1 MTGTPF
7 FTRRVVS
14 VLLGLV
20 PWATAFGIVN
30 DSDLDGIVD
39 SDDNCIEIA
48 NADQRDS
55 NEDGVG
61 NACDGDFD
69 GSCLV
74 SFEDL
79 GIMKAA
85 FFLPGATDT
94 DMNGDGQTNFADL
107 GSLKRGFFLEP
118 GPSGVVNECGLG
130 FVTYSVDTQ
139 PVYFEKC
146 DPCHTELGAGHHN
159 IGTTYNDAL
168 HPALNPDCA
177 GLNVGQCTI
186 VRIRSGDMPDG
197 GGCTGDP
204 DRDSSN
210 PACLTR
216 TEQDLIQGWID
227 AGLPE

>member
-1 MTGTPF
+1 MSSLIVRAGARQSPSHENEAAPDYVSVMSLQNADDLTAATRDRDPRDPKLASEPPDLRDPDPARPHISETSRDYASGNAVARRASREEKSMTRTPF
-7 FTRRVVS
+7 FIRRVVS

-85 FFLPGATDT
+85 FFL
-94 DMNGDGQTNFADL
+94 
-107 GSLKRGFFLEP
+107 
-118 GPSGVVNECGLG
+118 
-130 FVTYSVDTQ
+130 
-139 PVYFEKC
+139 
-146 DPCHTELGAGHHN
+146 
-159 IGTTYNDAL
+159 
-168 HPALNPDCA
+168 
-177 GLNVGQCTI
+177 
-186 VRIRSGDMPDG
+186 

>member
-1 MTGTPF
+1 MTRTPF
-7 FTRRVVS
+7 FIRRVVS

-85 FFLPGATDT
+85 FFL
-94 DMNGDGQTNFADL
+94 
-107 GSLKRGFFLEP
+107 
-118 GPSGVVNECGLG
+118 
-130 FVTYSVDTQ
+130 
-139 PVYFEKC
+139 
-146 DPCHTELGAGHHN
+146 
-159 IGTTYNDAL
+159 
-168 HPALNPDCA
+168 
-177 GLNVGQCTI
+177 
-186 VRIRSGDMPDG
+186 